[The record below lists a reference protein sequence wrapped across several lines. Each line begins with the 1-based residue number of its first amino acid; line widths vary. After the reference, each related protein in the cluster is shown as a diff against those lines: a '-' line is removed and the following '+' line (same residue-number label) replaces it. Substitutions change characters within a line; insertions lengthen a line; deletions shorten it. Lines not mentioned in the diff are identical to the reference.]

1 MIFGKDFW
9 KQLEKLPSLLGSD
22 KVYTEKG
29 FLSTSGVMDK
39 NVMTKKS
46 VKMIIKAP
54 KGTHAYVTTNYKES
68 EIIFD
73 ENTSLH
79 LVNSYIE
86 NPRQAGWKIVLEC
99 EIR

>member
-1 MIFGKDFW
+1 M
-9 KQLEKLPSLLGSD
+9 LGSD
-22 KVYTEKG
+22 KIYTEKG
-29 FLSTSGVMDK
+29 FLSTSGVVDK
-39 NVMTKKS
+39 NVMKDREI
-46 VKMIIKAP
+46 KMIIKAP
-54 KGTHAYVTTNYKES
+54 KGTPSYVTTNYKES

-86 NPRQAGWKIVLEC
+86 NPRQTGWKLVLEC

>member
-1 MIFGKDFW
+1 M
-9 KQLEKLPSLLGSD
+9 LGSD
-22 KVYTEKG
+22 KIYTEKG
-29 FLSTSGVMDK
+29 FLSTSGVVDK
-39 NVMTKKS
+39 NVMKDREI
-46 VKMIIKAP
+46 KMIIKAP
-54 KGTHAYVTTNYKES
+54 KGTPSYVTTNYKES

-86 NPRQAGWKIVLEC
+86 NPRQKGWKLVLEC